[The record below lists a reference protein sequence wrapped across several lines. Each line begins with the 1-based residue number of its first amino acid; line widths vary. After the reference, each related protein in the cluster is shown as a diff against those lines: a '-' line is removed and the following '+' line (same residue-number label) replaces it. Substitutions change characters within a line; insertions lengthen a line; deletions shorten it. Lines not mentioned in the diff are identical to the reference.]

1 MKKILSVL
9 LAIILIMIMVA
20 CNKAPSEQD
29 DTTAAAGSS
38 TTETTGDN
46 STTGSNN
53 TTEGENGT
61 TEGTETTDP
70 TGSTTEA
77 TQGTSEPTGD
87 STTDATQGTESTPP
101 SNATTT
107 PPTGAT
113 EVTKPTHTHE
123 YDSKVTNATCTSD
136 GFTTYTCACGD
147 TYEDNKTQATGHQ
160 YGEWKTVN
168 EPTTSA
174 KGKAE
179 RTCSKCGYVDTKD
192 IAKLVEN
199 HKHSYTSTVTTVAT
213 CTKTGVRTYKCS
225 CGDTYTESIAKT
237 AHNYSTT
244 VTKPTC
250 TSDGYTTYKCNC
262 GASYNGAK
270 TNALGHN
277 YKDSVTKP
285 TCEDGGYTTH
295 TCERCGIFYVDTRTN
310 ATGHNYSTKQTKAP
324 TCTVSGVNTH
334 TCATCKHS
342 YTTPIAAIGHNYY
355 VSSDTKATCTSDG
368 KKMETCRNCGDNKTV
383 ATYPATGHQH
393 TRKEETNST
402 CSTKGY
408 VKTICTDCG
417 QTVSATEKALLPH
430 NYSKE
435 MILSDAV
442 KVLQNNGNNDYGRWI
457 AYSEWKADVCTNCGV
472 PNMDSM
478 RYAYTEMEAA
488 QIMLGYVNDLRAEVY
503 GSHKYDMQVNEHL
516 MGIANIRAKELVT
529 NYSHNTTTEKYGAGE
544 NISHDN
550 LATPIKTLFNNWKNS
565 PGHYANMIDT
575 NYEYFAYAA
584 YLDGD
589 GYWYSTGSSYG
600 VQLFWDWYELYEYER
615 IHGLL

>member
-1 MKKILSVL
+1 MKKMITVF
-9 LAIILIMIMVA
+9 LAIILVLALVA
-20 CNKAPSEQD
+20 CNNDNA
-29 DTTAAAGSS
+29 
-38 TTETTGDN
+38 TTEPT
-46 STTGSNN
+46 NN
-53 TTEGENGT
+53 TTAGNNHETNT
-61 TEGTETTDP
+61 TEDNTP
-70 TGSTTEA
+70 THGA
-77 TQGTSEPTGD
+77 
-87 STTDATQGTESTPP
+87 TDATESTDNTTVTNPTENTTAGGDPTDRDEKDETNTTVPTVP
-101 SNATTT
+101 SVD
-107 PPTGAT
+107 PTNPNET
-113 EVTKPTHTHE
+113 TKPTEPHKHSYNSTIT
-123 YDSKVTNATCTSD
+123 DATCTND
-136 GFTTYTCACGD
+136 GYTTHTCACGD

-277 YKDSVTKP
+277 YKDSITKP

-334 TCATCKHS
+334 TCSTCKHS

-368 KKMETCRNCGDNKTV
+368 KKVETCRNCGDNKTV
-383 ATYPATGHQH
+383 ATYPATGHKH

-430 NYSKE
+430 SFSKE

-457 AYSEWKADVCTNCGV
+457 AYSEWKVDVCTNCGV

-516 MGIANIRAKELVT
+516 MEIANIRAKELVT
-529 NYSHNTTTEKYGAGE
+529 NFSHYSETPKYGAME
-544 NISHDN
+544 NIAHDN
-550 LATPIKTLFNNWKNS
+550 LATPLLTLFNDWKNS
-565 PGHYANMIDT
+565 TGHYAHMVNT
-575 NYEYFAYAA
+575 EHEYFAFATCFVN
-584 YLDGD
+584 D
-589 GYWYSTGSSYG
+589 GYWYSTGAAYG
-600 VQLFWDWYELYEYER
+600 VQLFWDWYDLYEYER